1 MIAYGPVPS
10 RRLGRSVGINN
21 IPAKICSY
29 SCVYCQLG
37 KTTELSDKRRTFYDP
52 KRIFQETQA
61 RVEAARSKGESIDYL
76 TFVPD
81 GEPTLDANLKR
92 EIELVSQLEIPIA
105 VLTNASL
112 IWDTEVRDALSSS
125 DLVSLKIDGVTEEIW
140 RRVDRPHR
148 SLELQKI
155 LDGIAAFSDEYEG
168 NIITETMFLHHID
181 YNDEIRKIA
190 EFLKSLK
197 ITKSYIAIPTRPP
210 TLEWVEAAQ
219 EGVLNQA
226 FHEFVE
232 VLGIKRVELLIGY
245 EGDAFSSTG
254 NLVEDILSI
263 TAVHPMREDAV
274 RKLLES
280 TNSNWDAILSLIDQ
294 RKLIELRYKD
304 NTYYMRSLP
313 SRTS

>member
-37 KTTELSDKRRTFYDP
+37 RTTELSTKRRAFYDP
-52 KRIFQETQA
+52 EKIFEETQA
-61 RVEAARSKGESIDYL
+61 RVEAAKSKDESIDYL

-81 GEPTLDANLKR
+81 GEPTLDVNLKR
-92 EIELVSQLEIPIA
+92 EIELVSQLDIPIA

-112 IWDTEVRDALSSS
+112 LWDTEVRDALSSS
-125 DLVSLKIDGVTEEIW
+125 DLVSLKIDGVTEELW
-140 RRVDRPHR
+140 RSVDRPHK

-155 LDGIAAFSDEYEG
+155 LDGITAFSDEYEG
-168 NIITETMFLHHID
+168 NIITETMFLQHID

-190 EFLKSLK
+190 EFLDNLK
-197 ITKSYIAIPTRPP
+197 IAKSYIAIPTRPP
-210 TLEWVEAAQ
+210 TLEWAEPAE

-226 FHEFVE
+226 FHEFAE
-232 VLGIKRVELLIGY
+232 VLGVNKVELLIGY
-245 EGDAFSSTG
+245 EGEEFSSTG

-274 RKLLES
+274 RKLVES
-280 TNSNWDAILSLIDQ
+280 TNSSWDAILNLIDK
-294 RKLIELRYKD
+294 RKLIEIRYRED
-304 NTYYMRSLP
+304 TYYMRSLP
-313 SRTS
+313 SRTG